1 MKTIVIVPN
10 VEHVKFDL
18 IWKKFE
24 VVELCLYVNVILGP
38 SASSHNGVK
47 YRDDL
52 DNYYDD
58 EDANPGSL
66 MHNSRTEPDEEELP
80 PAPRPYKCQLKP
92 NVSNNFHRTKMIL
105 SQVVQMV

>member
-1 MKTIVIVPN
+1 M
-10 VEHVKFDL
+10 
-18 IWKKFE
+18 
-24 VVELCLYVNVILGP
+24 
-38 SASSHNGVK
+38 K

-66 MHNSRTEPDEEELP
+66 MQNSRSEPEEEQQP

-92 NVSNNFHRTKMIL
+92 NVSLLQLLHYPTRQTSTFA
-105 SQVVQMV
+105 